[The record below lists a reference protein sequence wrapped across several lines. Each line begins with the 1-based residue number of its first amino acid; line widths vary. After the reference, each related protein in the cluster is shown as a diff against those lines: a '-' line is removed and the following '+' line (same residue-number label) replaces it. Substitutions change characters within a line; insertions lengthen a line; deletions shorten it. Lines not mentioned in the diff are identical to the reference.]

1 MSTPQT
7 DTLNQILTDV
17 LANRKNLSDQRDQHI
32 MQTEIA
38 AAQLAKFDT
47 LIATLQVV
55 TLAPNVLEAVV
66 QQEAANAIVSP
77 TGAAAAAN
85 DTAATALGK
94 PAEVVSSDPQV
105 GAASSGAV
113 EGVG

>member
-17 LANRKNLSDQRDQHI
+17 LANRKNLSDQRDQHL
-32 MQTEIA
+32 MQAEIA
-38 AAQLAKFDT
+38 VAQLAKFDT

-77 TGAAAAAN
+77 TSAPAAAN
-85 DTAATALGK
+85 DAPVEADVEST
-94 PAEVVSSDPQV
+94 EVVSSDSQV
-105 GAASSGAV
+105 GTGRPGPV
-113 EGVG
+113 ESVG